1 MSAQHP
7 TDVEIPVQEPDKLRF
22 EQYDAPAGG
31 WDALEAVADPMVL
44 RLATIRSHDQHNT
57 TIYSLNDRYR
67 GVSGGRRVVF
77 MNEVDMR
84 RRGIAV
90 DALVEIESVAKDG
103 RRRLVRKFVARPSD
117 VPSGSVAAYHP
128 EANPLLPLGYHAP
141 KSKSPAAK
149 FIPVVVRAMATT

>member
-7 TDVEIPVQEPDKLRF
+7 TDVEIPVPEPDELRF
-22 EQYDAPAGG
+22 ERYDAPAGG
-31 WDALEAVADPMVL
+31 WGALQAVADPMVL
-44 RLATIRSHDQHNT
+44 RLA

-84 RRGIAV
+84 RRGISI
-90 DALVEIESVAKDG
+90 DALVEIESVAKDR
-103 RRRLVRKFVARPSD
+103 RRRLVRKFVARPYD
-117 VPSGSVAAYHP
+117 IPSGSVAAYYP

-141 KSKSPAAK
+141 KSKTPTAK
-149 FIPVVVRAMATT
+149 PIPVVVRAMASK

>member
-31 WDALEAVADPMVL
+31 WSALQAVADPMVL

-57 TIYSLNDRYR
+57 
-67 GVSGGRRVVF
+67 RVVF
-77 MNEVDMR
+77 MNEADMR

-90 DALVEIESVAKDG
+90 GALVEIESVAKDG
-103 RRRLVRKFVARPSD
+103 RRRLVRKFVARPYD
-117 VPSGSVAAYHP
+117 VPSGSVAAYYS
-128 EANPLLPLGYHAP
+128 ETNPLLPLGYHAP
-141 KSKSPAAK
+141 KSKTPTAK
-149 FIPVVVRAMATT
+149 SIPVVVRAMATT